1 MSPRQAILL
10 GENMEAYGCEDFYI
24 CERGTS
30 FGYDNLV
37 VDFRTIHKLKSA
49 GFKVCFDS
57 THSTQEG
64 GESTTG
70 GNWFYA
76 QPLAQSAKI
85 WGVQKHSLLR
95 CIQIPLGH
103 SQTDIPRYP

>member
-1 MSPRQAILL
+1 
-10 GENMEAYGCEDFYI
+10 MEAYGCEDFYI

-85 WGVQKHSLLR
+85 WGAEAFFAEVHPDPSRALSDRHS
-95 CIQIPLGH
+95 QIPLVVFPGYL
-103 SQTDIPRYP
+103 SSVF

>member
-37 VDFRTIHKLKSA
+37 VDFRTIHKLRECDSK
-49 GFKVCFDS
+49 FVLIQLIPPRKVENL
-57 THSTQEG
+57 QLVA
-64 GESTTG
+64 TG
-70 GNWFYA
+70 CM

-85 WGVQKHSLLR
+85 WGAEAFFVEVHPDPSRALSDRHSRFL
-95 CIQIPLGH
+95 
-103 SQTDIPRYP
+103 